1 MVNFTEFAL
10 TAFAAV
16 AKPCSD
22 LLGHQN
28 KVVRRFWKCPA
39 LHERLLTSRKQL
51 LMQCMSCMFDTSCGK
66 LSKTRSKFSSCLS
79 KKSLVTIHEIWDIM
93 WCEISCDMRYH
104 MIWDIMKYEIWD
116 IVWYEISCE
125 RNTALQTSTTAV
137 WNRSTAVIMF
147 PWSSIG
153 PPTLYEGPP
162 AGWPTPP
169 PTCGGHSRLV
179 SVSLFVCLAKKNR
192 RFVTR

>member
-1 MVNFTEFAL
+1 
-10 TAFAAV
+10 
-16 AKPCSD
+16 
-22 LLGHQN
+22 
-28 KVVRRFWKCPA
+28 
-39 LHERLLTSRKQL
+39 
-51 LMQCMSCMFDTSCGK
+51 
-66 LSKTRSKFSSCLS
+66 
-79 KKSLVTIHEIWDIM
+79 
-93 WCEISCDMRYH
+93 
-104 MIWDIMKYEIWD
+104 MK
-116 IVWYEISCE
+116 YEISCE